1 MTSDLFDVI
10 IVGGGPAGLSAALY
24 AARDRYKTLILE
36 KFVPGG
42 QIATTDRIENYPGF
56 ERISGP
62 ELVERMQA
70 QALNFGATLQTSY
83 QASRLQRH
91 DDGTLAVVTND
102 GETTFRGR
110 AVILAMGSDYRRL
123 GVPGEEE
130 FRNAGAGVS
139 YCGTCDAPFFKNKTV
154 VAVGG
159 GNTAIEETLHLAKFA
174 KKVYLV
180 HRREQFRATLV
191 LVEELMSKA
200 EQLGIELVL
209 SSVVE
214 SIEGRGKVERVLT
227 RHIRTDQPRVIPADG
242 IFIFIGHVPNTAWL
256 TGSGVELDEH
266 GFIVCDTAWL
276 RTAVPGVF
284 VAGDCRIA
292 AAMQASHRQRRWR
305 GRRPHAQELVS
316 RPGLVDP
323 TRASGQAV
331 AAVVERQ
338 RVLRDEGRGARD
350 E

>member
-1 MTSDLFDVI
+1 MPSDLYDVV

-24 AARDRYKTLILE
+24 AARDRYKTVILE

-62 ELVERMQA
+62 DLVERMQK
-70 QALNFGATLQTSY
+70 QALSFGADLKAGY
-83 QASRLQRH
+83 QAAALKRNG
-91 DDGTLAVVTND
+91 DGTLTIVAND
-102 GETTFRGR
+102 GEEEFRGR
-110 AVILAMGSDYRRL
+110 AVILTMGSAYRHL

-130 FRNAGAGVS
+130 FRSAGAGVS
-139 YCGTCDAPFFKNKTV
+139 YCGTCDAPFFKGKTV

-191 LVEELMSKA
+191 LVEELMAKA
-200 EQLGIELVL
+200 AALGMELVL

-214 SIEGRGKVERVLT
+214 SIEGAGKVERIVT
-227 RHIRTDQPRVIPADG
+227 RHVATGALRVIEADG
-242 IFIFIGHVPNTAWL
+242 IFIFIGHVPNTEWL
-256 TGSGVELDEH
+256 AGSGVGLNDQ

-292 AAMQASHRQRRWR
+292 AAMQLATAN
-305 GRRPHAQELVS
+305 GDGV
-316 RPGLVDP
+316 
-323 TRASGQAV
+323 V
-331 AAVVERQ
+331 AALM
-338 RVLRDEGRGARD
+338 LRNWFADPAWWTKPV
-350 E
+350 

>member
-1 MTSDLFDVI
+1 MHAHPDSGNGSGQMDSQLYDVI
-10 IVGGGPAGLSAALY
+10 IVGGGPAGLAASLY

-56 ERISGP
+56 ESISGP
-62 ELVERMQA
+62 DLVERMQK
-70 QALNFGATLQTSY
+70 QALTFGAELMAGY
-83 QASRLQRH
+83 QASSLRRNE
-91 DDGTLAVVTND
+91 DSTLTVVTND
-102 GETTFRGR
+102 GQDEFRTR
-110 AVILAMGSDYRRL
+110 AVILAMGSDYRHL

-139 YCGTCDAPFFKNKTV
+139 YCGTCDAPFFKGKTV

-200 EQLGIELVL
+200 AKANIELVL
-209 SSVVE
+209 STVVD
-214 SIEGRGKVERVLT
+214 SIEGNGKVERINV
-227 RHIRTDQPRVIPADG
+227 RNIKTDASGVIHADG
-242 IFIFIGHVPNTAWL
+242 IFVFIGHVPNTAWL
-256 TGSGVELDEH
+256 EGSGVELDEH
-266 GFIVCDTAWL
+266 GFIICDTAWL

-292 AAMQASHRQRRWR
+292 AAMQLA
-305 GRRPHAQELVS
+305 
-316 RPGLVDP
+316 
-323 TRASGQAV
+323 TASGDGVV
-331 AAVVERQ
+331 AALMLKNWFADPAWWTKPAHAVKPLQ
-338 RVLRDEGRGARD
+338 TW
-350 E
+350 

>member
-1 MTSDLFDVI
+1 MPSELHDVV

-24 AARDRYKTLILE
+24 AARDRYKTVILE

-62 ELVERMQA
+62 DLVERMQN
-70 QALNFGATLQTSY
+70 QALSFGADLKAGY
-83 QASRLQRH
+83 QASALKSNA
-91 DDGTLAVVTND
+91 DGTLTIVAND
-102 GETTFRGR
+102 GEEEFRGR
-110 AVILAMGSDYRRL
+110 AVILTMGSAYRHL

-139 YCGTCDAPFFKNKTV
+139 YCGTCDAPFFKGKTV

-159 GNTAIEETLHLAKFA
+159 GNTAVEEALHLAKFA
-174 KKVYLV
+174 RKVYLV

-191 LVEELMSKA
+191 LVEELMAKVA
-200 EQLGIELVL
+200 ALGMELVL

-214 SIEGRGKVERVLT
+214 SIEGAGKVQRVVT
-227 RHIRTDQPRVIPADG
+227 RHVTTNAPRVIEADG
-242 IFIFIGHVPNTAWL
+242 IFIFIGHVPNTEWL
-256 TGSGVELDEH
+256 AGSGVELNDQ

-292 AAMQASHRQRRWR
+292 AAMQLATANAD
-305 GRRPHAQELVS
+305 GV
-316 RPGLVDP
+316 
-323 TRASGQAV
+323 V
-331 AAVVERQ
+331 AALM
-338 RVLRDEGRGARD
+338 LRNWFADPAWWTRPA
-350 E
+350 